1 MNPENW
7 AWNKVKSTD
16 INHLGRLPGFG
27 RQDIPNGGG
36 AGIVNATTELNGPSW
51 RMVVQLDKGWPKA
64 YGLYPGG
71 QSGNPASPFYDN
83 MIDKWAKGELNELL
97 FMKSK
102 DEKSSRISGTV
113 KIIKK

>member
-1 MNPENW
+1 
-7 AWNKVKSTD
+7 
-16 INHLGRLPGFG
+16 
-27 RQDIPNGGG
+27 GG

-113 KIIKK
+113 KISKK